1 MPDAVYLLG
10 ESYSKLGRHR
20 EAAEQY
26 LRLSTD
32 FSKAPRAP
40 DALLRLGMS
49 LNAMGVKEQA
59 CATYQEVTRRYPT
72 ASPEVRSGVDRELKR
87 ARC

>member
-1 MPDAVYLLG
+1 MASEID
-10 ESYSKLGRHR
+10 
-20 EAAEQY
+20 
-26 LRLSTD
+26 
-32 FSKAPRAP
+32 P

-59 CATYQEVTRRYPT
+59 CATYEEVTRRYPT
-72 ASPEVRSGVDRELKR
+72 ASPDLRASVDRELKR